1 MIKKAYLKVKITS
14 ISPEDFINFISRQG
28 FVIKNLKK
36 DTIVNYIFDIESKD
50 YIEIKGIAQD
60 KNVKIKVIDG
70 TKEYRLR
77 NKIKKRKAFMVGILA
92 FVGIIYYLSTHIWV
106 ININTENYVSPYEI
120 RTYLGNIGI
129 KPGIKKNMLDVFKL
143 ENLIQEENK
152 NVVWVRARIE
162 GTKLDVNILER
173 QNPPNI
179 EEDKSPCDLVAKK
192 DGEIQRVYTKSGTSI
207 VEEGQIVKKGDI
219 LVRGVQGKEESTYE
233 VKAEGKVMAKTFYED
248 IKNIKIPKVN
258 RVRTGNKIVNRYI
271 VVKDKKIYFKKNLN
285 KFDKYDRIED
295 NNSLIKKEIYYEI
308 KEESF
313 TKDQEEKLVKDTL
326 LKMYSDITINFNH
339 DIKVVQKVED
349 KNRVGDEYKLRV
361 LVIAEEDIGERKNIS
376 HDNPMNDIVKK
387 SEE

>member
-1 MIKKAYLKVKITS
+1 MIKKAYLRVKITS
-14 ISPEDFINFISRQG
+14 ISPEEFINFISRQG
-28 FVIKNLKK
+28 FIIKNLKK

-50 YIEIKGIAQD
+50 YVEIKGIAQD

-77 NKIKKRKAFMVGILA
+77 NKIQKRKVFMVGILG

-120 RTYLGNIGI
+120 RTYLGTIGI

-295 NNSLIKKEIYYEI
+295 NNSFIKKEIYYEI

>member
-1 MIKKAYLKVKITS
+1 MIKKAYLRVKITS
-14 ISPEDFINFISRQG
+14 ISPEEFINFISRQG
-28 FVIKNLKK
+28 FIIKNLKK

-50 YIEIKGIAQD
+50 YVEIKGIAQD
-60 KNVKIKVIDG
+60 KNVKIKVING

-77 NKIKKRKAFMVGILA
+77 NKIKKRKAFMVGILG

-120 RTYLGNIGI
+120 RTYLGTIGI

-295 NNSLIKKEIYYEI
+295 NNSFIKKEIYYEI

>member
-1 MIKKAYLKVKITS
+1 MKITS
-14 ISPEDFINFISRQG
+14 ISPEEFINFISRQG
-28 FVIKNLKK
+28 FIIKNLKK

-50 YIEIKGIAQD
+50 YVEIKGIAQD

-77 NKIKKRKAFMVGILA
+77 NKIQKRKVFMVGILG

-120 RTYLGNIGI
+120 RTYLGTIGI

-295 NNSLIKKEIYYEI
+295 NNSFIKKEIYYEI